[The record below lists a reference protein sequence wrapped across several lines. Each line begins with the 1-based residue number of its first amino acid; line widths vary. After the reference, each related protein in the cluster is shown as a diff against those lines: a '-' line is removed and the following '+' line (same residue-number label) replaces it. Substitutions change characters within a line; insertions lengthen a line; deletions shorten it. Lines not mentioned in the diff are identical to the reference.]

1 MTGVVIGTLGSPWRA
16 TVTATGAV
24 VPSNAEP
31 ALDWWVAAD
40 DGWHTPG
47 DEPSRRQR
55 RLRGA
60 PVVETV
66 VAVPGGDVVHRAYAV
81 PAGSATAVAV
91 ELENRSSLP
100 VAVAF
105 SRTDV
110 ATGRPLAPVAPG
122 APPGAAVAVPIGHR
136 STVRAVVGSPSTVPA
151 ADQVARGWVAQTETG
166 TRFVVPDETFLERV
180 VAARCD
186 ALLTVPGDDDAVA
199 RLLAIAE
206 RVRLGESPAPWVDDV
221 AAGAAAVVRAARR
234 CGAGWDDLAALEAAA
249 DVLRRAGETRGARD
263 ADGVWARFTPGGPLP
278 DQPPA
283 GVRVVAWLAG
293 RLVQRGDGGA
303 DLLPGFSPAWAGQGV
318 EVYGVPVGPDTVGF
332 AVRWHGERPALLWE
346 AGAGLHLTCSALDP
360 AWSTDARRGEAL
372 LAPYRR

>member
-1 MTGVVIGTLGSPWRA
+1 MTGVVIGTLGSSWRA
-16 TVTATGAV
+16 TVTETGAV
-24 VPSNAEP
+24 VPSNGEP

-40 DGWHTPG
+40 DRWHTPG

-55 RLRGA
+55 RMRSA

-105 SRTDV
+105 SRSDV

-136 STVRAVVGSPSTVPA
+136 STVRA

-166 TRFVVPDETFLERV
+166 TRFVVPDDALLERV

-199 RLLAIAE
+199 RVLAIAE

-249 DVLRRAGETRGARD
+249 DVLRRAGETLGAHD
-263 ADGVWARFTPGGPLP
+263 ADGVWARFAPGGPMP

-293 RLVQRGDGGA
+293 RLVQRGDDGA

-318 EVYGVPVGPDTVGF
+318 DVYRVPVGPDTVGF

-346 AGAGLHLTCSALDP
+346 ASARLYLTCSALDP
-360 AWSTDARRGEAL
+360 AWSTHAPRGEAL